1 MEHKQTNSLDFC
13 RTLLFT
19 NRLGDRFS
27 SWGAIR
33 SNTTWRCSLGL
44 REFGI
49 YVNNAIPL
57 CGAAAWALAGA
68 LVGQTWDLHQ
78 YKKLCKW

>member
-27 SWGAIR
+27 SWGQFGPTQPGGVALDCV
-33 SNTTWRCSLGL
+33 NLGSM
-44 REFGI
+44 
-49 YVNNAIPL
+49 
-57 CGAAAWALAGA
+57 
-68 LVGQTWDLHQ
+68 
-78 YKKLCKW
+78 